1 MPKKRGRPKVSAA
14 EKRAKSIGLRLKPDE
29 RKKLEAAAKNR
40 DMTVSEYVR
49 FVVMA
54 AADIESMLPPKKQRK
69 TK

>member
-1 MPKKRGRPKVSAA
+1 MKKKPGPKPKEGVS
-14 EKRAKSIGLRLKPDE
+14 RAKSIGLRLTPEARTKV
-29 RKKLEAAAKNR
+29 EAAAKNR